1 MQYRNDE
8 VHSIDNKEE
17 FGIQLADKSILPQIG
32 DKIVCYRLEN
42 RKQTVDWNPGF

>member
-17 FGIQLADKSILPQIG
+17 CGIQLADKSILPKIG
-32 DKIVCYRLEN
+32 DTIVCYTTVN
-42 RKQTVDWNPGF
+42 RKQTIDWNPGF